1 MAKQS
6 VSKQVLLDG
15 AQMALSGFLA
25 GTLGFLKERDIS
37 IREWVSYIGEQ
48 FEGSLGALEGEEVGR
63 VMEHL
68 LTLQVLPMGAEVT
81 SSQTTHGKVEVK
93 LTPLPSRAVLEKFG
107 TTPKEL
113 LRDFELTQ
121 KDFEA
126 IYGIY
131 EPATK
136 AIGLRFMHQFK
147 GGQEWLSLEPVAGGR
162 RRTKKAIKE

>member
-25 GTLGFLKERDIS
+25 GTLGFLKERNIS
-37 IREWVSYIGEQ
+37 IEEWVSYIGEQ
-48 FEGSLGALEGEEVGR
+48 FEGSLGALEGEEAGL

-68 LTLQVLPMGAEVT
+68 LTLQVLPLGAEVI
-81 SSQTTHGKVEVK
+81 SSRTTRGKVEVK

-107 TTPKEL
+107 TTPREF
-113 LRDFELTQ
+113 LRDFAISQ

-131 EPATK
+131 EPAAK
-136 AIGLRFMHQFK
+136 AIGLRFTHQLK
-147 GGQEWLSLEPVAGGR
+147 GGQEFLSLEPAPSGR
-162 RRTKKAIKE
+162 RRAKQS